1 MRKNQMRYFMKTI
14 VSLGV
19 ITAVVTLS
27 GCTQTPTNNAH
38 NGDAQLWQQFQ
49 SKQATDQLDKE
60 LPTQK

>member
-1 MRKNQMRYFMKTI
+1 MNNFMKTI
-14 VSLGV
+14 VSLGM
-19 ITAVVTLS
+19 ITAVVMMS
-27 GCTQTPTNNAH
+27 GCTQAPTNSAH

>member
-1 MRKNQMRYFMKTI
+1 MSNFMKTI
-14 VSLGV
+14 VSLV
-19 ITAVVTLS
+19 MIATVVMVS
-27 GCTQTPTNNAH
+27 GCAQTSTNSEH

>member
-1 MRKNQMRYFMKTI
+1 MKTI

-19 ITAVVTLS
+19 ITAVVMLS

>member
-1 MRKNQMRYFMKTI
+1 MRYFMKTI

-19 ITAVVTLS
+19 ITAVVILS
-27 GCTQTPTNNAH
+27 GCAQTPTNNAH